1 METVDEKSI
10 RDVIEAFGEAWSR
23 GNAKEAASFF
33 AEDAVRVGASG
44 IVLRGKAEIEAL
56 YDKMLNTKM
65 KGASVK
71 YERGSI
77 RMLSPELAV
86 WQGGTVAVTAG
97 GGPSVQGYE
106 VDVLKKVDGRW
117 LIIEGHPKIL
127 PQQNEYRN
135 EFR

>member
-10 RDVIEAFGEAWSR
+10 RAVIEAFGEAWSR

-33 AEDAVRVGASG
+33 TEDAIRVGASG
-44 IVLRGKAEIEAL
+44 IVLRGRAKIEAL
-56 YDKMLNTKM
+56 YDKMLGTRM
-65 KGASVK
+65 KGATVK
-71 YERGSI
+71 YERGNI
-77 RMLSPELAV
+77 RKLSPELAV
-86 WQGGTVAVTAG
+86 WQGGSVAVPAG
-97 GGPSVQGYE
+97 DGPAVQGYE

-127 PQQNEYRN
+127 PTPNEYRH